1 MIREIILRSPKGRE
15 SQGMAKETC
24 NCADGGT
31 QRETGSYGR
40 AQERKTVRDRATG
53 WTGGENQTKNH

>member
-1 MIREIILRSPKGRE
+1 MIREIILRTPKGRE

-24 NCADGGT
+24 NCADDGT

-40 AQERKTVRDRATG
+40 AQRGKQRPGNWVDR
-53 WTGGENQTKNH
+53 W